1 MRKIPLVLLALF
13 IYGFALAKSEINLES
28 IKQKYAK
35 YNAVVTKREYLYVF
49 DIVKDTLQVIQ
60 HNSKEILILNEHPK
74 AYTNDVIYY
83 GSFSTIK
90 NLKASTLLPNG
101 KGYKKIAVTQ
111 FNESHDTDGSIFFDD
126 SKAIQFAYPSL
137 TQGAITTLN
146 YSVVFKNPRF
156 INNSYLQSFIP
167 TIGCKVIVKTH
178 KDIKLGYKLLNGEGY
193 KINFKQ
199 YTKGKYNYW
208 EWEVTDLA
216 PFKYLGA
223 PHFSITHY
231 SPHIALFVEKYKVKG
246 KEHTF
251 FGTVDNLF
259 QYYQKY
265 LSQMDN
271 SSSNELEEMV
281 NKLTAGL
288 NEREKA
294 KAIYYWVQN
303 NIKYVAYVQGD
314 MGFIP
319 ASPTE
324 VFTKRFGDCKGMSSL
339 INKMMELAGLPARLS
354 WVGTRKIPYTYNN
367 MPLPS
372 VDNHMVT
379 SYLKGDSVIIMDGT
393 FKFLD
398 FGLYPYHIQGKE
410 VLISISEKEYKL
422 FEVPISPSST
432 SVVTDSVSISIVG
445 NAIKGKAL
453 RTHTG
458 FHKMELANAMDG
470 VKKEDYSKRFSALFG
485 KGNNKFKVD
494 SFRVGN
500 LFEYDKPAEVYYEFS
515 LADYTSSMGDEIYI
529 NLNLDKSPWLNKV
542 DTTSQYSPISNDFY
556 FTEKHITRFQIP
568 EGYRVTF
575 IPGDDHFE
583 HENFKYSLKYKQ
595 EDNSIVLEKVI
606 VGEFLLL
613 LDNKFN
619 DWNKMLEQL
628 TKNYRLSLVLKKV

>member
-1 MRKIPLVLLALF
+1 MRKFFLLLLAL
-13 IYGFALAKSEINLES
+13 IINGFAIAKTDLNIES
-28 IKQKYAK
+28 IKQKYSK
-35 YNAVVTKREYLYVF
+35 YNAVVTKREYSYVF
-49 DIVKDTLQVIQ
+49 DIVKDTLQVTQNNI
-60 HNSKEILILNEHPK
+60 KEILILNEHSK

-83 GSFSTIK
+83 GSFSSIK
-90 NLKASTLLPNG
+90 NLKAATLLPKG
-101 KGYKKIAVTQ
+101 KGYEKIAVNQ
-111 FNESHDTDGSIFFDD
+111 FKESHDTDGSIFFDD
-126 SKAIQFAYPSL
+126 TKAIQFAYPSL
-137 TQGAITTLN
+137 TQGAITTLS

-156 INNSYLQSFIP
+156 INHSYLQSFIP
-167 TIGCKVIVKTH
+167 TLGCKVIVKVH

-199 YTKGKYNYW
+199 YSKGKYNYW
-208 EWEVTDLA
+208 EWEIADLA
-216 PFKYLGA
+216 PFKYFGTH
-223 PHFSITHY
+223 HFSITHY
-231 SPHIALFVEKYKVKG
+231 SPHIALFVENYKVKG

-251 FGTVDNLF
+251 YGSVNDLF

-265 LSQMDN
+265 ISQMDN
-271 SSSNELEEMV
+271 NSSNELEVMV
-281 NKLTAGL
+281 NELTKGL

-319 ASPTE
+319 ASPIE

-339 INKMMELAGLPARLS
+339 INKMMELAGLSSRLS
-354 WVGTRKIPYTYNN
+354 WVGTRKIPYTYQN

-379 SYLKGDSVIIMDGT
+379 SYLNGDSVIIMDGT

-410 VLISISEKEYKL
+410 VLIGISDKEYQIFK
-422 FEVPISPSST
+422 VPVSPSSV
-432 SVVTDSVSISIVG
+432 SVVTDSVSITLDG
-445 NAIKGKAL
+445 NTIRGKAL
-453 RTHTG
+453 RIHTG

-500 LFEYDKPAEVYYEFS
+500 LFDYDKPAEVYYEFA

-529 NLNLDKSPWLNKV
+529 NLNLDKSPWLAKV

-568 EGYRVTF
+568 QGYRVTF
-575 IPGDDHFE
+575 IPSDDHFE
-583 HENFKYSLKYKQ
+583 HENFRYSIKYKQ
-595 EDNSIVLEKVI
+595 EGNVVVLEKVI
-606 VGEFLLL
+606 VSEFLLL
-613 LDNKFN
+613 LDNKFK
-619 DWNKMLEQL
+619 DWNKMMEQL